1 MKLYSERR
9 KQVWWPKMVRLALGW
24 SHDPEQITWSSQP
37 QFPLDAQLEKGML
50 FMRLTITSWKF

>member
-1 MKLYSERR
+1 
-9 KQVWWPKMVRLALGW
+9 MVRLALGW